1 MAPSAE
7 YVGACLRLCCTAGSI
22 LQDRLVEFD
31 RNSAART
38 SVIDDQSDYFA
49 IDSNVWLD
57 EAERRALADRQAA
70 IEAAEA
76 ERRSRITV
84 AIDLMGRK
92 VHLHWR
98 HHH

>member
-1 MAPSAE
+1 ME
-7 YVGACLRLCCTAGSI
+7 Y
-22 LQDRLVEFD
+22 D

-57 EAERRALADRQAA
+57 EGSGGALAERQAA
-70 IEAAEA
+70 IEAAEE
-76 ERRSRITV
+76 ERSSRITV

-92 VHLHWR
+92 VR
-98 HHH
+98 HCCHRP